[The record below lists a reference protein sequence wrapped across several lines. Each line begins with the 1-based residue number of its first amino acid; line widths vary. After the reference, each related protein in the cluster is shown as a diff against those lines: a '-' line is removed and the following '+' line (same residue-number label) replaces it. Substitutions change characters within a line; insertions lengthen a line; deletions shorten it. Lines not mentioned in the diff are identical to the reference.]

1 MPPLLEAHNLSYRIN
16 NRTLIDDI
24 SLSIQQNQMVV
35 IIGPNGAGKSSLL
48 KLLTGYTQPVYS
60 SMSRLQPLICT
71 TNNTVCGFCI
81 N

>member
-1 MPPLLEAHNLSYRIN
+1 MPNLLDAKNLSYRIN

-48 KLLTGYTQPVYS
+48 KLLTGYTSPSQGECQLEG
-60 SMSRLQPLICT
+60 RPLPEWEPR
-71 TNNTVCGFCI
+71 
-81 N
+81 